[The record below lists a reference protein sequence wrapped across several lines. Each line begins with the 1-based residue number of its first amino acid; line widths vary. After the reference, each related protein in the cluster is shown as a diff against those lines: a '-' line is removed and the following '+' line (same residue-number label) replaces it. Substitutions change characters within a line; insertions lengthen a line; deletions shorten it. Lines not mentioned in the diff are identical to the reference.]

1 MPPNTPIL
9 SASIVKGVPV
19 IVISSTIGSIVP
31 VISLIVVVSV
41 IVILSTIGSIVPV
54 ISLIVVVSV
63 VDSMVVPVAIS
74 NSSAFVLPMNK
85 YADIITLTNSKL
97 FKR

>member
-9 SASIVKGVPV
+9 SSSLVKSVPV
-19 IVISSTIGSIVP
+19 AVLSSTIGSIV
-31 VISLIVVVSV
+31 S
-41 IVILSTIGSIVPV
+41 V